1 MRTVK
6 VLRSFVEH
14 RIWSITLFIIILE
27 LLKSSQR
34 SQACSSVHFV
44 PGLELEE
51 IKLETSSL
59 TKIDLSHNEY
69 VTIEKSLFRNMKDL
83 VKINLSNN
91 KIFI

>member
-51 IKLETSSL
+51 IKLET
-59 TKIDLSHNEY
+59 
-69 VTIEKSLFRNMKDL
+69 
-83 VKINLSNN
+83 
-91 KIFI
+91 